1 MKLLKQNSRRRT
13 VANLPYTYTICPPND
28 PPKQFTAASTEML
41 LLVKQSLNGDL
52 TIDDRQRGLW
62 QSWEGRPMGANIEDL
77 MEDLM
82 KAARKERNK

>member
-1 MKLLKQNSRRRT
+1 M
-13 VANLPYTYTICPPND
+13 VAKLPYTYTICPPND
-28 PPKQFTAASTEML
+28 PPKQFTAASTAML

-77 MEDLM
+77 ME
-82 KAARKERNK
+82 AARKERTK